1 MASNRLTW
9 DQVRAP
15 DFEGVLDGFIASSNL
30 IGNAMKTA
38 QGGLDRIK
46 GAQTDNADNQVMSR
60 LLEYQ
65 GSPDRLTAD
74 LGSGAFQNSVDM
86 SKISAGM
93 REHLS
98 KAPSE
103 LLKFAGDKSVYD
115 QEQQRIGDM
124 KFLRDNNSLVNDYTQ
139 LLDENKREEA
149 QALLDANPD
158 FRDKANF
165 GLLNGIRENA
175 GRRFSTNVNND
186 DRQFKFGTDVR
197 DDTLKQN
204 LDKLDGILDQY
215 VLPGDNAGLV
225 RYINT
230 GDNRK
235 QLEEKYT
242 VEAVNAYMD
251 RALNGVGGAG
261 GGSGGGAG
269 GAIGG
274 TGSSS
279 FDGSFESAI
288 GSLIDREG
296 GYVAKDGRSGA
307 PANFGINQKANPDID
322 VKNLTRPQAEQ
333 LYRDRY
339 WKPIEA
345 AGVPDAAREAVFDFG
360 VNAGVGRSL
369 EFWKQSGGDI
379 NKFNELRLAHYRRQ
393 PDYEQNKKSWE
404 GRVAATSGGLANPR
418 DTQVLAEAG
427 TAFNT
432 RFNPQLVQA
441 EEALK
446 ATEDTR
452 GALEI
457 AQELTSDKGPFK
469 GEDASALAELI
480 YNEASD
486 AKVSPAAIVWAL
498 KQHSVGSGK
507 FDIDKWMDD
516 RGGKLFQWL
525 FTDSLKGSKKEEGFR
540 QSINFVKNRDKLL
553 SSVRALDEQRRTAAA
568 VGTANAAATAAQKTI
583 DDRNAMH
590 RLLGMKNPLD
600 NSPYE
605 EQAAKAR
612 QKQLLAGQAAA
623 QAVIAGDTSVRE
635 EEEAPVPDGL
645 TNSTTVEL
653 AAVPKEVN
661 RALAINRLSGAIRER
676 QAASFKRTTGYT
688 PDEVINNPKLV
699 SRGVEE
705 AISPREAL
713 RNQAHMAIAGGAAT
727 IAAFTRDKGISPTDF
742 LKN

>member
-46 GAQTDNADNQVMSR
+46 GAQTENADNAVMSK
-60 LLEYQ
+60 LLRYQ
-65 GSPDRLTAD
+65 GNPDALTAD
-74 LGSGAFQNSVDM
+74 LGSGAFQSDVDM

-98 KAPSE
+98 KAPTE
-103 LLKFAGDKSVYD
+103 LLQFASDKSVYD
-115 QEQQRIGDM
+115 QEQLRVGDM
-124 KFLRDNNSLVNDYTQ
+124 KFLRDNNPLVNDYNR

-149 QALLDANPD
+149 AALLEANPE

-165 GLLNGIRENA
+165 GLMAGLRESA
-175 GRRFSTNVNND
+175 ARRFSTNVNND
-186 DRQFKFGTDVR
+186 TRQFDHTTDVR
-197 DDTLKQN
+197 DDTLTQDVK
-204 LDKLDGILDQY
+204 KIDGIVGKY
-215 VLPGDNAGLV
+215 VLPGDAAGAI
-225 RYINT
+225 RWINS
-230 GDNRK
+230 K
-235 QLEEKYT
+235 PKELEGFS
-242 VEAVNAYMD
+242 VEAINSYMA
-251 RALNGVGGAG
+251 RARGDFSGGAG

-269 GAIGG
+269 GGVGGAVGG

-288 GSLIDREG
+288 GSLIEREG

-345 AGVPDAAREAVFDFG
+345 AGIPAAAREAVFDFG

-404 GRVAATSGGLANPR
+404 GRVAATTGGLASPR
-418 DTQVLAEAG
+418 DTQVMAEAG
-427 TAFNT
+427 TAFNLA
-432 RFNPQLVQA
+432 FDPQTVQA
-441 EEALK
+441 RDALA
-446 ATEDTR
+446 ATQDGR

-469 GEDASALAELI
+469 GEDASALADLI
-480 YNEASD
+480 YNTATD
-486 AKVSPAAIVWAL
+486 AKVSPAAVVWAL
-498 KQHSVGSGK
+498 KQHSVGAGK

-525 FTDSLKGSKKEEGFR
+525 FTDSLKGSKNEEGFKK
-540 QSINFVKNRDKLL
+540 SLDFVKNRGALIEK
-553 SSVRALDEQRRTAAA
+553 VRAADEMQRNAAA
-568 VGTANAAATAAQKTI
+568 LGQANAAATAAQKTI
-583 DDRNAMH
+583 DDRNAMA
-590 RLLGMKNPLD
+590 RLLGMSNID
-600 NSPYE
+600 NAPYE

-612 QKQLLAGQAAA
+612 GLQQLAGRAAA
-623 QAVIAGDTSVRE
+623 QSTLAGDTSVKDE
-635 EEEAPVPDGL
+635 PPVPDGL
-645 TNSTTVEL
+645 TNTATVNL
-653 AAVPKEVN
+653 AAVPKEVSK
-661 RALAINRLSGAIRER
+661 ALAINRLRGEVKER
-676 QAASFKRTTGYT
+676 QVASFKRSYGYT
-688 PDEVINNPKLV
+688 PDEVINNPQLV
-699 SRGVEE
+699 SRGAED
-705 AISPREAL
+705 AISPRQAL
-713 RNQAHMAIAGGAAT
+713 RNQAQMAIAGGAAT
-727 IAAFTRDKGISPTDF
+727 IAAFTRDNGIDPRQF
-742 LKN
+742 LQN